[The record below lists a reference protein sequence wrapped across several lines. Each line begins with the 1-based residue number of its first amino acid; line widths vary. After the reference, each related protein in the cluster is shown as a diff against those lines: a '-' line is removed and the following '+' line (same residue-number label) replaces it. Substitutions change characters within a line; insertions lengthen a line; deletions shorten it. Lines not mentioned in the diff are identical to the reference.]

1 MKKKLITLSES
12 DLHNIIKESVKRVIN
27 ESQKCDGSIYY
38 DMDNKFQ
45 DAMYELLK
53 KYPDQEDEFD
63 ELYDKFGWYFQDKC
77 NNRYGTI
84 IVEVEYVMD
93 YDGLDDFW
101 VSEDSKRKFA
111 ELVNNF
117 QCNNQEFKNILL
129 QAFDN
134 ACEDIETIDVL
145 EDIIDNEEAYGEYY
159 QELAYQNNRDY

>member
-27 ESQKCDGSIYY
+27 ESQKCVRSIYY

-45 DAMYELLK
+45 DEMDELLK

-63 ELYDKFGWYFQDKC
+63 ELYNEFGRYFLDKC

-84 IVEVEYVMD
+84 KVEVEYVMD
-93 YDGLDDFW
+93 YDGVDDFW
-101 VSEDSKRKFA
+101 VSEDSKREFA
-111 ELVNNF
+111 ELVKNF

-129 QAFDN
+129 QAFDY
-134 ACEDIETIDVL
+134 ACEDIEDIDVL
-145 EDIIDNEEAYGEYY
+145 PDIYDEEEAYGE
-159 QELAYQNNRDY
+159 QNRELAYQNNRDY